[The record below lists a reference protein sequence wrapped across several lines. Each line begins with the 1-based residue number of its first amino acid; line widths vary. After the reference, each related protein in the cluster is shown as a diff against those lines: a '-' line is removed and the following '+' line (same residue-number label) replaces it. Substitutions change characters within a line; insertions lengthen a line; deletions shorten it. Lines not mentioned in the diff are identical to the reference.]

1 MANCV
6 CEVNPVWQPA
16 MRMIAGIS
24 NSSPA
29 TVTTTVNHL
38 YVTGTIVR
46 ISIPQ
51 ACGMQQL
58 HNYAGTL
65 TSTGPTTFTLNVD
78 TTRFDA
84 FVIPV
89 GVSPHVDVCA
99 QVLPIGEDPY
109 QITAALHNVLG

>member
-1 MANCV
+1 MF
-6 CEVNPVWQPA
+6 QPA
-16 MRMIAGIS
+16 MRTISGIT
-24 NSSPA
+24 NSYPVI
-29 TVTTTVNHL
+29 VTTPVNHL
-38 YVTGTIVR
+38 YITGTIVR

-58 HNYAGTL
+58 HNYMGTL
-65 TSTGPTTFTLNVD
+65 TYASPTTFTLDVD
-78 TTRFDA
+78 TTHFDA

-89 GVSPHVDVCA
+89 GISPHVDICA